1 MFNFL
6 RKKIGIIGF
15 GNMGQALG
23 ERIKQEYAVLAF
35 DKIKKIVSKNVRV
48 ASSPEELVKKSEVII
63 LAVKPQDFESL
74 LEEIRPFVKGK
85 LIISIAAGKTAEYI
99 RDKLGE
105 GARIIRVM
113 PNLPAQ
119 VGQGVSVLF
128 KDKSATEK
136 DLNLAWL
143 LLRYVGIAEP
153 VDQESIINAV
163 TAVSGSG
170 PAFFCQYIQDEN
182 NAGQMSNTFIEELT
196 EAAREIGLD
205 PQFARVLSERT
216 VEGTLAMLK
225 EKKLSCKDLI
235 AMVASKGGT
244 TQAGLDVLYAG
255 GSLNGAVKAALRRAD
270 ELGKRG

>member
-1 MFNFL
+1 MLKFL
-6 RKKIGIIGF
+6 KKKIGIIGF

-35 DKIKKIVSKNVRV
+35 DNRKKIVSKNITV
-48 ASSPEELVKKSEVII
+48 AKSARDLVKKSAVII
-63 LAVKPQDFESL
+63 LAVKPQDFEAL
-74 LEEIRPFVKGK
+74 FEEIRPFTKGK
-85 LIISIAAGKTAEYI
+85 LIISIAAGKTTGYLRE
-99 RDKLGE
+99 KLGE
-105 GARIIRVM
+105 GARVIRVM

-119 VGQGVSVLF
+119 VGRGFSVLF

-143 LLRYVGIAEP
+143 LLRYVGLAEP
-153 VDQESIINAV
+153 VDHEDIVNAV

-182 NAGQMSNTFIEELT
+182 NAPKMSNKFIEELT
-196 EAAREIGLD
+196 EAARAIGLD
-205 PQFARVLSERT
+205 PQFARVLSEKT

-225 EKKLSCKDLI
+225 EKKISCQDLI
-235 AMVASKGGT
+235 TMVASKGGT

-255 GSLNGAVKAALRRAD
+255 GSLDDAVKAALKRAD
-270 ELGKRG
+270 ELGKKE